1 MAYTIDIYNS
11 KGKKLETKDLNADL
25 FSEENIND
33 VLMREFITFQ
43 LANARHP
50 IAHTKTRGEVVGSWR
65 KLYKQKGTWRAR
77 VWDAWSPIRRHGW
90 VAFWPRNDV
99 NFSLSMPK
107 KKRIAA
113 LASSLS
119 VKARDQEI
127 VWLDSFG
134 LKGIK
139 TADCYKVLK
148 NLALQDTKTL
158 VVLPQLDDVTVKS
171 IRNIPRVKYLLAD
184 YLNAYDL
191 LTHKKVLFIDD
202 AIQKIEKIFVK

>member
-1 MAYTIDIYNS
+1 MVYTIEIYNN
-11 KGKKLETKDLNADL
+11 KGKKVETKDLNAKL

-33 VLMREFITFQ
+33 ILMREFVTFQ

-50 IAHTKTRGEVVGSWR
+50 IAHTKTRWEIALSWR
-65 KLYKQKGTWRAR
+65 KLFRQKGTWRAR
-77 VWDAWSPIRRHGW
+77 VWDAWSSIRRHGW
-90 VAFWPRNDV
+90 VAFWPRNTT

-107 KKRIAA
+107 KKRVAA

-127 VWLDSFG
+127 LWLESFG
-134 LKGIK
+134 LKTIK

-148 NLALQDTKTL
+148 ALSLQDTKTL
-158 VVLPQLDDVTVKS
+158 VVLPQLDDVTIKS

-191 LTHKKVLFIDD
+191 LTHKKVLFVEG
-202 AIQKIEKIFVK
+202 AMQRLEEVFVK